1 MTKNEIK
8 KVLGNIKGTHLLMA
22 KLFYGCGLR
31 LMECASEQ
39 LTGIEYRISKREV
52 R

>member
-1 MTKNEIK
+1 MIKNEVDK
-8 KVLGNIKGTHLLMA
+8 TLENISGTHLLIA

-39 LTGIEYRISKREV
+39 LTDI
-52 R
+52 